1 MKRLLLLG
9 GVLLLA
15 GCAGADSVLFITKTS
30 LGVDFDTKPAS
41 LSVAYDRKEGYLGP
55 RYDNGAVPPVTASIK
70 SDGGIFT
77 GKVKQVYA
85 TGNAALILAADD
97 PDGENVS
104 TAKLVGKKKLMFF
117 GTDTTTGLKVGFTG
131 QYPDSFV
138 FGYKRKEFSY
148 IPVGTTVT
156 KETDGTEMGEDT
168 YPSVLATIDTTG
180 SAIDD
185 KSSGLVGTQFFAT
198 GSAAD
203 MLAKNTA
210 IRATFKETATSALA
224 AYKDASFQQQVEVG
238 NILKCYPAVKENA
251 LSDVWSNAESLKLY
265 FDSSSYQL
273 LSGNAEA
280 IRTNPA
286 NKVDL
291 LRASHKRY
299 TSEVS
304 NVDGKDNERQY
315 RLKVHA
321 DYVCSRARE

>member
-9 GVLLLA
+9 GVLTLA

-30 LGVDFDTKPAS
+30 LGVDLDTKPAS

-85 TGNAALILAADD
+85 TGNAALILATDN
-97 PDGENVS
+97 PDGANVS
-104 TAKLVGKKKLMFF
+104 ETNLSGEKKLMFF

-148 IPVGTTVT
+148 IPVGTTVAQGT
-156 KETDGTEMGEDT
+156 KGAVDT

-185 KSSGLVGTQFFAT
+185 KTSGLVGTQFFAT
-198 GSAAD
+198 GAAAD
-203 MLAKNTA
+203 ALAKNKG
-210 IRATFKETATSALA
+210 IHATFKETATSALA
-224 AYKDASFQQQVEVG
+224 AYKDASSQQQVEVG
-238 NILKCYPAVKENA
+238 NILKCYPAVKESA
-251 LSDVWSNAESLKLY
+251 LPDIWSNAESLKLY
-265 FDSSSYQL
+265 YDDGSYRL

-280 IRTNPA
+280 IRTNHA

-304 NVDGKDNERQY
+304 NINGTDKERQY
-315 RLKVHA
+315 RLLVHA
-321 DYVCSRARE
+321 DYVCAKARE